1 MIHWYWVWPERLIIK
16 LSSNCWL
23 VPGIIGHHRVKTSD
37 SSMAGAGHRAVC
49 GTVLRGILGTRRN
62 LNKSWSSRVG
72 ERRGEGHHG
81 SKPEDGDHEGRVMQ
95 GWARLWMWGGGR
107 SGTQLR
113 ISENIIN
120 NRDQAHAWRH
130 WGHRDTVYLSLGPGI
145 VLIDWFQ
152 RGVRPG
158 LSEPRPGP
166 PDTPINNTLPCL
178 GPATRAVN
186 EDFTITENAPN
197 KGFLLVECK
206 YYHFHI
212 WDTIKTLC

>member
-49 GTVLRGILGTRRN
+49 GTALWGILGTRRN

-120 NRDQAHAWRH
+120 NRVPGTRVATP
-130 WGHRDTVYLSLGPGI
+130 GSPGP
-145 VLIDWFQ
+145 
-152 RGVRPG
+152 R
-158 LSEPRPGP
+158 LSEPRPENCFNWLIPARGQARVIRAARAARH
-166 PDTPINNTLPCL
+166 PD
-178 GPATRAVN
+178 
-186 EDFTITENAPN
+186 
-197 KGFLLVECK
+197 
-206 YYHFHI
+206 
-212 WDTIKTLC
+212 